1 MSKTHN
7 FQGLETVLQLDG
19 PALDLLELALG
30 GLADQQDL
38 ARWLCAAGY
47 VYPDSANSRRL
58 LLADPDG
65 TALASVEVR
74 PSSTISD
81 NSLDVAQLKPLARS
95 EHGPG
100 RASRLTSALTT
111 QSAVLFSEAPT
122 VSEIHKLSLSTVASQ
137 AFLVLVSS
145 SKRASQTDYPN
156 QLRELHDAAL
166 LAGAQGAGHLI
177 IPEEADMQQVV
188 QRAVMEVLYD
198 FRKPTDESLVQQ
210 GLVVLF
216 SGLSGSGKSTLARS
230 VMERIHLEMNREAVL
245 LDGDDIRRFV
255 SKGLGFSPEDRET
268 NVVRIGWIA
277 SRISQVGG
285 IALCAPIAPFAQAR
299 AQMRALAEQAGRFV
313 LVHVN
318 TPLEVCEARDR
329 KGLYAKARAGLVKDF
344 TGIDSPYE
352 VPEDASLTLDLSTL
366 SIEAASDQV
375 LELIRSTH
383 H

>member
-7 FQGLETVLQLDG
+7 FHGLETVLQLDG
-19 PALDLLELALG
+19 PALDLLELAIG

-38 ARWLCAAGY
+38 AHWLLTAGY
-47 VYPDSANSRRL
+47 VHPDSTCSQRL

-65 TALASVEVR
+65 TALASVELR
-74 PSSTISD
+74 ASSAISH
-81 NSLDVAQLKPLARS
+81 NSLKVTELKPLSRS
-95 EHGPG
+95 EHGQG
-100 RASRLTSALTT
+100 RASRVTSTLPN
-111 QSAVLFSEAPT
+111 QPAVLFSESPT
-122 VSEIHKLSLSTVASQ
+122 VSEIHRLSSSALASN
-137 AFLVLVSS
+137 AFLLLVSS
-145 SKRASQTDYPN
+145 SRRATQADYPN
-156 QLRELHDAAL
+156 QLRELHDAASL
-166 LAGAQGAGHLI
+166 VGAQGIGHLI
-177 IPEEADMQQVV
+177 VPEESDVQQVV
-188 QRAVMEVLYD
+188 DRAVNQVLFD
-198 FRKPTDESLVQQ
+198 FRKPADERMVHQ

-230 VMERIHLEMNREAVL
+230 VMERIHLELNREAVL

-299 AQMRALAEQAGRFV
+299 AQVRELAEQAGRFL

-329 KGLYAKARAGLVKDF
+329 KGLYAKARAGLVVDF

-352 VPEDASLTLDLSTL
+352 VPEDAALALDLSTL
-366 SIEAASDQV
+366 SIDEASEQV
-375 LELIRSTH
+375 LELIRST
-383 H
+383 